1 MIPFV
6 HAGQNCWLC
15 TAAPNWAQGVS
26 LELQMPSSLQASLT
40 QRESRRSLAGSLR
53 AVQGWSAFYDR
64 TAAARLREALV
75 AARDEIVIAPVW
87 PAVRWLSQAA
97 DAPFTATLLLKWE
110 PDFTQVELT
119 AGTGVVGWVP
129 TAQCRIAPVVAGRWR
144 EPAVCSVEHS
154 DLAEWT
160 FSLRDAVTWATQLV
174 PVAEALTAGPAA
186 AGVARPAWAH
196 WWQPGAEVV
205 GADSTVG
212 LAEIGLGRVPARSY
226 APHAGRR
233 AITGT
238 LLLRAPEAA
247 RLALL
252 FSSCRGSVVPWWA
265 PARSTA
271 ALLAAPSSAMSAVV
285 SVDRGVD
292 VGASRAIVFIVD
304 GQPAI
309 FRRVLSRAGNDLTL
323 DASPGVLPAGTR
335 VQPLWLMRF
344 DSDTLALSWDLTGQ
358 ASAEV
363 TCLEV
368 QSEYDATAGE
378 TAGVTLGA
386 LERRAYLYEAT
397 DGLRVWRM
405 TNWESDI
412 ATATGTFTARPIE
425 HDRIQE
431 EIDLQ
436 AHDMRIRCGLWADNP
451 FAEWVDVVDFPPLE
465 VSVWRCDPA
474 NANAT
479 RALIWKGL
487 ARSADWQGGSLDV
500 IVGGPTR
507 LMDIQVPRRIVQRSC
522 SAALF
527 DSQCGL
533 DRAQW
538 KFSARFFAATGS
550 APILYRMDTWSW
562 RSGAA
567 LPAIGAGYFAGG
579 YLERTVGGVRRRIGI
594 LNSTAL
600 TGGIVDLT
608 LRGALDPF
616 PAGVETWDV
625 WPGCD
630 GSWTSC
636 ATKFSNSGR
645 FVGFPHMPVANP
657 AFVPVKSDKAGAKK

>member
-1 MIPFV
+1 
-6 HAGQNCWLC
+6 
-15 TAAPNWAQGVS
+15 
-26 LELQMPSSLQASLT
+26 
-40 QRESRRSLAGSLR
+40 
-53 AVQGWSAFYDR
+53 
-64 TAAARLREALV
+64 V
-75 AARDEIVIAPVW
+75 AARDEVVIAPVW
-87 PAVRWLSQAA
+87 PAVRWLNQVA
-97 DAPFTATLLLKWE
+97 DAPFSAGVLLKWE
-110 PDFTQVELT
+110 PDFAQVELT
-119 AGTGVVGWVP
+119 AGTGVVGWAP
-129 TAQCRIAPVVAGRWR
+129 TSQCRIAPVVAGRWQ
-144 EPAVCSVEHS
+144 ESPVAVVEHS
-154 DLAEWT
+154 DLAEWSFT
-160 FSLRDAVTWATQLV
+160 LRDAVSWATHLL
-174 PVAEALTAGPAA
+174 PVAEALAAGPAA
-186 AGVARPAWAH
+186 AGVARTVWAH
-196 WWQPGAEVV
+196 WWQPGAEIM
-205 GADSTVG
+205 GAEPTLEVSD
-212 LAEIGLGRVPARSY
+212 IGLGRVPARSY

-233 AITGT
+233 SIKGN
-238 LLLRAPEAA
+238 LLLRAAEAA

-271 ALLAAPSSAMSAVV
+271 ATLAAPSSAMSAVV
-285 SVDRGVD
+285 SVDRGID
-292 VGASRAIVFIVD
+292 VGASRAIAFIVD
-304 GQPAI
+304 GAPAI
-309 FRRVLSRAGNDLTL
+309 FRRVLSRTSNDLTL
-323 DASPGVLPAGTR
+323 DASPGALPAGTR

-344 DSDTLALSWDLTGQ
+344 DSDMLALRWDMTGQ
-358 ASAEV
+358 VTAEV
-363 TCLEV
+363 TTLEV
-368 QSEYDATAGE
+368 QHEYDAPVGE
-378 TAGVTLGA
+378 TIGVTLGA
-386 LERRAYLYEAT
+386 LERRAFLYEAT

-412 ATATGTFTARPIE
+412 VTSTGTFTSRPIE
-425 HDRIQE
+425 HDSIQE

-436 AHDMRIRCGLWADNP
+436 AHDMRIRCGLWSDNP

-479 RALIWKGL
+479 RALIWKGF

-507 LMDIQVPRRIVQRSC
+507 LMDIQVPRRIVQRTC

-527 DSQCGL
+527 DSQCAL

-567 LPAIGAGYFAGG
+567 LPAIDAGYFAGG
-579 YLERTVGGVRRRIGI
+579 YLERTVGGVRRRLGI

-600 TGGIVDLT
+600 AGGIVELT
-608 LRGALDPF
+608 LRAALDPF
-616 PAGVETWDV
+616 PVGVETWEI
-625 WPGCD
+625 WPGCN
-630 GSWTSC
+630 GSWASC
-636 ATKFSNSGR
+636 STKFSNSSR